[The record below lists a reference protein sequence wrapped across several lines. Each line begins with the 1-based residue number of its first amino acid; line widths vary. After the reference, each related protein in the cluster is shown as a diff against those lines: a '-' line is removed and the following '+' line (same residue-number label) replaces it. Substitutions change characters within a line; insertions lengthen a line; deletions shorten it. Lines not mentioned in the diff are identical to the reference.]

1 MPAAAP
7 NERRLH
13 VRVLDANRLRSVTCW
28 SACRGP
34 ARAGAMTRSWC
45 LTPQTPSGF
54 GHPQDTETGGLPDC
68 GVCAAVDVHYLRT
81 GGARA
86 AAVLAADA
94 AFAHVLAERTA
105 VLTRIPPYRPG
116 EFYLRELPP
125 LRAVLDE
132 LSGLGL
138 LVVDGYAD
146 LDPDGR
152 PGLGARA
159 HAEFGIPVIGVAKS
173 RFRTATHAVP
183 VVRGTLVRPLF
194 VTAAGMPSIDAADLV
209 RRMAGRYRLPDAL
222 RRADTLA
229 RAGPPAAP

>member
-1 MPAAAP
+1 M
-7 NERRLH
+7 
-13 VRVLDANRLRSVTCW
+13 
-28 SACRGP
+28 
-34 ARAGAMTRSWC
+34 
-45 LTPQTPSGF
+45 
-54 GHPQDTETGGLPDC
+54 ETGGNPDC
-68 GVCAAVDVHYLRT
+68 GVCAAVDVHYLSA

-105 VLTRIPPYRPG
+105 VVTQVPPYRPG

-125 LRAVLDE
+125 LRAVLED

-146 LDPDGR
+146 LDPGGR
-152 PGLGARA
+152 PGLGAHA

-183 VVRGTLVRPLF
+183 VVRGSSGRPLF
-194 VTAAGMPSIDAADLV
+194 VTAAGISRADAADLV

-229 RAGPPAAP
+229 RTGPPAATITGRQPD